1 MPIELPPR
9 DRDASTRCWIARL
22 PKEVLAS
29 ILHVLLEDRYADLA
43 QCLQVSRAWRV
54 RDFCGLMCHIEAQS
68 HVQDVAEPVL
78 YSQVEVYDE
87 DDLRT
92 LKATLNKREYLG
104 KYIRTVD
111 AGHSSFDETLDEIT
125 AATHALVVVLSM
137 APNLKCIHIGNYL
150 ALGVMPILSHTCV
163 ASLRELRLQLADAP
177 DHLFEVL
184 AHVGQF
190 YSLEV
195 LKICALSD
203 DGVSIPPFGQNHLP
217 WALPRLR
224 VLEVLSSARWPII
237 EFLSRCE
244 FPSLHT
250 LDFQTSINNKDTPT
264 VENFFARV
272 PARKII
278 LRTQPMHWQK
288 AVSSLHSAS
297 SLELVLPSSLDIIGN
312 LPPNIKT
319 LIIPLPFYKSGTI
332 EEIYSGLDTLLGRES
347 HVRVVHLS
355 HPIRTSFT
363 WVSESLVT
371 ADSRKWYHLADHA
384 RANLVSYS
392 TKLAKRGIQ
401 LRDTAGKTM
410 LDYYM

>member
-1 MPIELPPR
+1 M
-9 DRDASTRCWIARL
+9 DRDLATRCWISRL

-29 ILHVLLEDRYADLA
+29 IFHVLLEDGDVNLA
-43 QCLQVSRAWRV
+43 RCLQVSRAWQV
-54 RDFCGLMCHIEAQS
+54 RHICGLMCCIGAQS

-87 DDLRT
+87 EDLRKV
-92 LKATLNKREYLG
+92 KAAFNKREYLG

-111 AGHSSFDETLDEIT
+111 IDDSSFETLDAIT
-125 AATHALVVVLSM
+125 AVTHALVVVLLM
-137 APNLKCIHIGNYL
+137 APNLKSIHIGNYL
-150 ALGVMPILSHTCV
+150 ALGVLPILSHTCV
-163 ASLRELRLQLADAP
+163 ASLRELRLELFGAP
-177 DHLFEVL
+177 DHVFEVL

-190 YSLEV
+190 YALEV
-195 LKICALSD
+195 LMLLAPSADVLSL
-203 DGVSIPPFGQNHLP
+203 PQFGQNRLP
-217 WALPRLR
+217 WTLPHLR
-224 VLEVLSSARWPII
+224 VFKVLSSVRWPII
-237 EFLSRCE
+237 EFLSRCD

-250 LDFQTSINNKDTPT
+250 LDFQTSINNEDTQT
-264 VENFFARV
+264 VKNFFARV
-272 PARKII
+272 PVRKII
-278 LRTQPMHWQK
+278 LRTQPMHWQE

-319 LIIPLPFYKSGTI
+319 LTIPLPFHKRGTI
-332 EEIYSGLDTLLGRES
+332 EEIYSGLDILLGRES
-347 HVRVVHLS
+347 HVRDVHLS
-355 HPIRTSFT
+355 HPIHTCFT

-371 ADSRKWYHLADHA
+371 ADSREWYHLADHA

>member
-9 DRDASTRCWIARL
+9 DRDLATRCWILRL

-29 ILHVLLEDRYADLA
+29 IFHVLFEDGDVNLA
-43 QCLQVSRAWRV
+43 RCLQVSREWQV
-54 RDFCGLMCHIEAQS
+54 RHICGLMCRIGAQS

-87 DDLRT
+87 EDLRKV
-92 LKATLNKREYLG
+92 KAAFNKREYLG
-104 KYIRTVD
+104 KYIRTAD
-111 AGHSSFDETLDEIT
+111 IDDSSFETLDEIT
-125 AATHALVVVLSM
+125 AVTHALVVVLLM
-137 APNLKCIHIGNYL
+137 APNLKSIHIGNYL
-150 ALGVMPILSHTCV
+150 ALGVLPILSHTCM
-163 ASLRELRLQLADAP
+163 ASLRELRLELRSAP
-177 DHLFEVL
+177 DHVFEVL

-190 YSLEV
+190 YALEV
-195 LKICALSD
+195 LMLLAPSANV
-203 DGVSIPPFGQNHLP
+203 VSLTQFGPNRLP
-217 WALPRLR
+217 WTLPHLR
-224 VLEVLSSARWPII
+224 VFKVLSSVRWPII
-237 EFLSRCE
+237 EFLCRCD

-250 LDFQTSINNKDTPT
+250 FDLQTSINNEDTRT

-272 PARKII
+272 SVRKMI

-319 LIIPLPFYKSGTI
+319 LIIPLPFHKRGTI
-332 EEIYSGLDTLLGRES
+332 EEIYSGLDILLGRES
-347 HVRVVHLS
+347 HVRDVHLS
-355 HPIRTSFT
+355 HPVRTCFT

-371 ADSRKWYHLADHA
+371 ADSREWYHLPDHA